1 MVFSSL
7 TFLCAFFPMVY
18 LLYWMTPTVKLQNI
32 ILIFC
37 SLLFYAYGEPQFVL
51 VMLLSVLFN
60 YGCARLL
67 EMNKGFLRKVILFFN
82 IIANLGF
89 LGYFKYAAL
98 LVGTLNKLIG
108 SEWTVPDILLPMGIS
123 FFTFQTMSYVIDVY
137 KEVYPAEKSF
147 IKVLLYISFFPQLI
161 AGPIVKY
168 HDIAP
173 YLSMRKKDVRQ
184 AAEGFRRF
192 CYGLAKKVLVSNAMG
207 FVVDE
212 IYQANQVNAVL
223 AWTGALGYMLQIY
236 YDFSGYSDMA
246 IGMGKMFGFHF
257 AENFHYPYS
266 ADSIKE
272 FWRRWH
278 ISLSSWFK
286 EYLYIPLGGNR
297 KGKFQTSINKIIVF
311 FCTGLWHGANWTF
324 VVWGLYHG
332 VFLMLEEYAV
342 WKKNKFLKLFGHI
355 YTCIVVCIGFV
366 IFRSDSLEE
375 AGSMIKTMIT
385 GFSMTKEM
393 AGELH
398 RLLDLQFIW
407 MFVIGVIGAMPV
419 CDMIKKFLEKR
430 GKTWKGVGNIFSYVA
445 AILLLTV
452 CMLNLA
458 GNSYNPFIYFRF

>member
-32 ILIFC
+32 ILIFF

-89 LGYFKYAAL
+89 LGYFKYVAL

-297 KGKFQTSINKIIVF
+297 KGKF
-311 FCTGLWHGANWTF
+311 
-324 VVWGLYHG
+324 
-332 VFLMLEEYAV
+332 
-342 WKKNKFLKLFGHI
+342 
-355 YTCIVVCIGFV
+355 
-366 IFRSDSLEE
+366 
-375 AGSMIKTMIT
+375 
-385 GFSMTKEM
+385 
-393 AGELH
+393 
-398 RLLDLQFIW
+398 
-407 MFVIGVIGAMPV
+407 
-419 CDMIKKFLEKR
+419 
-430 GKTWKGVGNIFSYVA
+430 
-445 AILLLTV
+445 
-452 CMLNLA
+452 
-458 GNSYNPFIYFRF
+458 

>member
-7 TFLCAFFPMVY
+7 TFVCVFLPIVY
-18 LLYWMTPTVKLQNI
+18 VLYWLTPSVKLQNVVL
-32 ILIFC
+32 ILF

-51 VMLLSVLFN
+51 VMLLAVLFN
-60 YGCARLL
+60 HGCAWLIG
-67 EMNKGFLRKVILFFN
+67 MKKGFVRKVMLFLNIL
-82 IIANLGF
+82 INLSF
-89 LGYFKYAAL
+89 LGYFKYMTL
-98 LVGTLNKLIG
+98 LVETLNKVTG
-108 SEWTVPDILLPMGIS
+108 NGWTVPDILLPMGIS

-137 KEVYPAEKSF
+137 KGVYPAEKNF
-147 IKVLLYISFFPQLI
+147 AKVLLYIAFFPQLI

-173 YLSMRKKDVRQ
+173 YLSKRKKDVRQ

-207 FVVDE
+207 IVVDE
-212 IYQANQVNAVL
+212 IYQADQVNAVL
-223 AWTGALGYMLQIY
+223 AWIGALGYMLQIY

-257 AENFHYPYS
+257 DENFHYPYS
-266 ADSIKE
+266 ADSMKE

-297 KGKFQTSINKIIVF
+297 KGKLRTSINKIFVF

-332 VFLMLEEYAV
+332 TFLMLEQYVV
-342 WKKNKFLKLFGHI
+342 WKKNKFLRLLGHI

-366 IFRSDSLEE
+366 IFRSDSLKE
-375 AGSMIKTMIT
+375 AGSMIKNMVA
-385 GFSMTKEM
+385 GFYMTKET
-393 AGELH
+393 AGEIY
-398 RLLDLQFIW
+398 RLLDLQFLW

-419 CDMIKKFLEKR
+419 CGIVKSILEKR
-430 GKTWKGVGNIFSYVA
+430 GKAWKSVGSVFSYIIA
-445 AILLLTV
+445 LLLLAV
-452 CMLNLA
+452 CLLNLA